1 MKKITYLIAG
11 ILLSTS
17 TNAQLFSDNF
27 DSYTVGSYIGP
38 LSTNWTTWS
47 GAAGEG
53 TNEDVMVTNAQA
65 SSGANSIY
73 FSSTAASGGPQD
85 VILDFGPV
93 YNSGIFTYE
102 SDFYIN
108 SDKNGYF
115 NFQANNTVGQVW
127 ALNVNMNAGQI
138 VIDDAITSDL
148 AIGSYTPATWFTLR
162 IEANMTLNVWKA
174 YVNDVQFGQ
183 WTNGVNS
190 LASIDLFPIQ
200 NSQFYV
206 DNVMFDHQT
215 YTLPTLNAM
224 ASSLVMGGNIATQT
238 VDPVVRVKNAGT
250 TVITSF
256 DVELDYNGTQYT
268 ENITGVNLAS
278 LANYDVV
285 FTGINLAPGSNA
297 ATATISNING
307 GTDDDS
313 ADDVITLTVNPVVPA
328 LGKMVVGEEA
338 TGTWCSWCPRGAV
351 FMDKFENDFGQFWA
365 GIAVHGGSST
375 EPMRVPVYDEG
386 ILTMVSGHP
395 SSVVDRGTDVDPS
408 AMTTDFYT
416 RLQVAPTAFITNGAT
431 WDAGTRTLNVSISS
445 EFQASANNNYKI
457 ACVLTEDGVTGT
469 GSLYNQANSYAG
481 GGNGV
486 MGGYEL
492 LPNPVPASQMVYD
505 HVARQIAPSFGGFA
519 GSFPATVS
527 AGETHTVN
535 FSFVLPA
542 GWEDNEMHII
552 GMLIS
557 PDGRIDNAG
566 KTTITEAV
574 ANGYVS
580 GLSAG
585 LFEENVEQVDA
596 MFKLYPN
603 PAADVAVVA
612 IQLNSDS
619 DVSMKLIDM
628 SGKELASRNYGTMS
642 GISEIIVNTSGLNPG
657 VYLVEVTVNG
667 SKMTN
672 RLVVE

>member
-1 MKKITYLIAG
+1 MKRITYLIAALFVG
-11 ILLSTS
+11 SS
-17 TNAQLFSDNF
+17 VQAQLFTDDF
-27 DSYTVGSYIGP
+27 EGYATGSYVGP
-38 LSTNWTTWS
+38 QSTNWTTWS

-53 TNEDVMVTNAQA
+53 TSEDVMVTEAQA
-65 SSGANSIY
+65 SSGTKSIY

-93 YNSGIFTYE
+93 FNSGIFTYE

-108 SDKNGYF
+108 SGKNAYF

-148 AIGSYTPATWFTLR
+148 AIGTYSPATWFTLK
-162 IEANMTLNVWKA
+162 IEANLTLNVWKA

-183 WTNGVNS
+183 WENGVNS

-215 YTLPTLNAM
+215 VTLPNLNAM
-224 ASSLVMGGNIATQT
+224 ASSLVMGGNIATQV

-250 TVITSF
+250 TAITSF
-256 DVELDYNGTQYT
+256 DVELDYNGMQYT

-285 FTGINLAPGSNA
+285 FSGVNLAAGSNV

-307 GTDDDS
+307 GSDDNA
-313 ADDVITLTVNPVVPA
+313 ADNVIVLTVNPVVPA
-328 LGKMVVGEEA
+328 PGKMVVGEEA
-338 TGTWCSWCPRGAV
+338 TGTWCQWCPRGAV

-365 GIAVHGGSST
+365 GVAVHNGDPMTVPAYDTGIGTLIGG
-375 EPMRVPVYDEG
+375 Y
-386 ILTMVSGHP
+386 P
-395 SSVVDRGTDVDPS
+395 SALVDRGTDVDPS
-408 AMTTDFYT
+408 AMSTDFYT
-416 RLQVAPTAFITNGAT
+416 RLQVAPTAFITNGANWNST
-431 WDAGTRTLNVSISS
+431 TRTLDVSISAD
-445 EFQASANNNYKI
+445 FQMAANNNYKI
-457 ACVLTEDGVTGT
+457 ACVLTEDDVTGT
-469 GSLYNQANSYAG
+469 GSGWSQSNAYAG

-486 MGGYEL
+486 MGGYES
-492 LPNPVPASQMVYD
+492 LPNPVPAAQMVYD

-519 GSFPATVS
+519 GSFPATVNV
-527 AGETHTVN
+527 GETHTVN

-542 GWEDNEMHII
+542 GWDENEMHII
-552 GMLIS
+552 GMLIA
-557 PDGRIDNAG
+557 PNGRIDNAG
-566 KTTITEAV
+566 KATITEAV
-574 ANGYVS
+574 ANGYVNGS
-580 GLSAG
+580 SAG
-585 LFEENVEQVDA
+585 LFETNDEQIDA

-603 PAADVAVVA
+603 PASDFAVVA
-612 IQLNSDS
+612 LQLNADS

-628 SGKELASRNYGTMS
+628 SGKVLASRNYGTMN
-642 GISEIIVNTSGLNPG
+642 GISEIMLNTSDLTAG

-667 SKMTN
+667 SKMIK
-672 RLVVE
+672 RLIVE

>member
-1 MKKITYLIAG
+1 MKRITYLIAALFVG
-11 ILLSTS
+11 SS
-17 TNAQLFSDNF
+17 VQAQLFTDDF
-27 DSYTVGSYIGP
+27 EGYATGSYVGP
-38 LSTNWTTWS
+38 QSTNWTTWS

-53 TNEDVMVTNAQA
+53 TSEDVMVTEAQA
-65 SSGANSIY
+65 SSGTKSIY
-73 FSSTAASGGPQD
+73 FSSSAASGGPQD

-93 YNSGIFTYE
+93 FNSGIFTYE

-108 SDKNGYF
+108 SGKNAYF

-148 AIGSYTPATWFTLR
+148 AIGTYSPATWFTLK
-162 IEANMTLNVWKA
+162 IEANLTLNVWKA

-183 WTNGVNS
+183 WENGVNS

-215 YTLPTLNAM
+215 VTLPNLNAM
-224 ASSLVMGGNIATQT
+224 ASSLVMGGNIATQV

-250 TVITSF
+250 TAITSF
-256 DVELDYNGTQYT
+256 DVELDYNGMQYT

-285 FTGINLAPGSNA
+285 FTGVNLAAGSNV

-307 GTDDDS
+307 GSDDNA
-313 ADDVITLTVNPVVPA
+313 ADNVIVLTVNPVVPA
-328 LGKMVVGEEA
+328 PGKMVVGEEA
-338 TGTWCSWCPRGAV
+338 TGTWCQWCPRGAV

-365 GIAVHGGSST
+365 GVAVHNGDPMTVPAYDSGIGTLIGG
-375 EPMRVPVYDEG
+375 Y
-386 ILTMVSGHP
+386 P
-395 SSVVDRGTDVDPS
+395 SALVDRGTDVDPS
-408 AMTTDFYT
+408 AMSTDFYT
-416 RLQVAPTAFITNGAT
+416 RLQVAPTAFITNGANWNST
-431 WDAGTRTLNVSISS
+431 TRTLDVSISAD
-445 EFQASANNNYKI
+445 FQMAANNNYKI
-457 ACVLTEDGVTGT
+457 ACVLTEDDVTGT
-469 GSLYNQANSYAG
+469 GSGWSQSNAYAG

-486 MGGYEL
+486 MGGYES
-492 LPNPVPASQMVYD
+492 LPNPVPAAQMVYD

-519 GSFPATVS
+519 GSFPATVNV
-527 AGETHTVN
+527 GETHTVN

-542 GWEDNEMHII
+542 GWDENEMHII
-552 GMLIS
+552 GMLIA
-557 PDGRIDNAG
+557 PNGRIDNAG
-566 KTTITEAV
+566 KATITEAV
-574 ANGYVS
+574 ANGYVNGS
-580 GLSAG
+580 SAG
-585 LFEENVEQVDA
+585 LFETNDEQIDA

-603 PAADVAVVA
+603 PASDFAVVA
-612 IQLNSDS
+612 LQLNADS

-628 SGKELASRNYGTMS
+628 SGKVLASRNYGTMN
-642 GISEIIVNTSGLNPG
+642 GISEIMLNTSDLTAG

-667 SKMTN
+667 SKMIK
-672 RLVVE
+672 RLIVE

>member
-1 MKKITYLIAG
+1 MKRITYLIAALFVG
-11 ILLSTS
+11 SS
-17 TNAQLFSDNF
+17 VQAQLFTDDF
-27 DSYTVGSYIGP
+27 EGYATGSYVGP
-38 LSTNWTTWS
+38 QSTNWTTWS

-53 TNEDVMVTNAQA
+53 TSEDVMVTDAQA
-65 SSGANSIY
+65 SSGTKSIY

-93 YNSGIFTYE
+93 FNSGIFTYE

-108 SDKNGYF
+108 SGKNAYF

-148 AIGSYTPATWFTLR
+148 AIGTYSPATWFTLK
-162 IEANMTLNVWKA
+162 IEANLTLNVWKA

-183 WTNGVNS
+183 WENGVNS

-215 YTLPTLNAM
+215 VTLPNLNAM
-224 ASSLVMGGNIATQT
+224 ASSLVMGGNIATQV

-250 TVITSF
+250 TAITSF
-256 DVELDYNGTQYT
+256 DVELDYNGMQYT

-285 FTGINLAPGSNA
+285 FTGVNLAAGSNV

-307 GTDDDS
+307 GSDDNA
-313 ADDVITLTVNPVVPA
+313 ADNVIVLTVNPVVPA
-328 LGKMVVGEEA
+328 PGKMVVGEEA
-338 TGTWCSWCPRGAV
+338 TGTWCQWCPRGAV

-365 GIAVHGGSST
+365 GVAVHNGDPMTVPAYDTGIGTLIGG
-375 EPMRVPVYDEG
+375 Y
-386 ILTMVSGHP
+386 P
-395 SSVVDRGTDVDPS
+395 SALVDRGTDVDPS
-408 AMTTDFYT
+408 AMSTDFYT
-416 RLQVAPTAFITNGAT
+416 RLQVAPTAFITNGANWNST
-431 WDAGTRTLNVSISS
+431 TRTLDVSISAD
-445 EFQASANNNYKI
+445 FQMAANNNYKI
-457 ACVLTEDGVTGT
+457 ACVLTEDDVTGT
-469 GSLYNQANSYAG
+469 GSGWSQSNAYAG

-486 MGGYEL
+486 MGGYES
-492 LPNPVPASQMVYD
+492 LPNPVPAAQMVYD

-519 GSFPATVS
+519 GSFPATVNV
-527 AGETHTVN
+527 GETHTVN

-542 GWEDNEMHII
+542 GWDENEMHII
-552 GMLIS
+552 GMLIA
-557 PDGRIDNAG
+557 PNGRIDNAG
-566 KTTITEAV
+566 KATITEAV
-574 ANGYVS
+574 ANGYVNGS
-580 GLSAG
+580 SAG
-585 LFEENVEQVDA
+585 LFETNDEQIDA

-603 PAADVAVVA
+603 PASDFAVVA
-612 IQLNSDS
+612 LQLNADS

-628 SGKELASRNYGTMS
+628 SGKVLASRNYGTMN
-642 GISEIIVNTSGLNPG
+642 GISEIMLNTSDLTAG

-667 SKMTN
+667 SKMIK
-672 RLVVE
+672 RLIVE

>member
-1 MKKITYLIAG
+1 
-11 ILLSTS
+11 
-17 TNAQLFSDNF
+17 
-27 DSYTVGSYIGP
+27 
-38 LSTNWTTWS
+38 
-47 GAAGEG
+47 
-53 TNEDVMVTNAQA
+53 
-65 SSGANSIY
+65 
-73 FSSTAASGGPQD
+73 
-85 VILDFGPV
+85 
-93 YNSGIFTYE
+93 
-102 SDFYIN
+102 
-108 SDKNGYF
+108 
-115 NFQANNTVGQVW
+115 
-127 ALNVNMNAGQI
+127 
-138 VIDDAITSDL
+138 
-148 AIGSYTPATWFTLR
+148 
-162 IEANMTLNVWKA
+162 
-174 YVNDVQFGQ
+174 
-183 WTNGVNS
+183 
-190 LASIDLFPIQ
+190 
-200 NSQFYV
+200 
-206 DNVMFDHQT
+206 
-215 YTLPTLNAM
+215 
-224 ASSLVMGGNIATQT
+224 
-238 VDPVVRVKNAGT
+238 
-250 TVITSF
+250 
-256 DVELDYNGTQYT
+256 
-268 ENITGVNLAS
+268 
-278 LANYDVV
+278 
-285 FTGINLAPGSNA
+285 
-297 ATATISNING
+297 
-307 GTDDDS
+307 
-313 ADDVITLTVNPVVPA
+313 
-328 LGKMVVGEEA
+328 
-338 TGTWCSWCPRGAV
+338 
-351 FMDKFENDFGQFWA
+351 MDKFENDFGQFWA

>member
-1 MKKITYLIAG
+1 MKRITYLIAALFVG
-11 ILLSTS
+11 SS
-17 TNAQLFSDNF
+17 VQAQLFTDDF
-27 DSYTVGSYIGP
+27 EGYATGSYVGP
-38 LSTNWTTWS
+38 QSTNWTTWS

-53 TNEDVMVTNAQA
+53 TSEDVMVTEAQA
-65 SSGANSIY
+65 SSGTKSIY

-93 YNSGIFTYE
+93 FNSGIFTYE

-108 SDKNGYF
+108 SGKNAYF

-148 AIGSYTPATWFTLR
+148 AIGTYSPATWFTLK
-162 IEANMTLNVWKA
+162 IEANLTLNVWKA

-183 WTNGVNS
+183 WENGVNS

-215 YTLPTLNAM
+215 VTLPNLNAM
-224 ASSLVMGGNIATQT
+224 ASSLVMGGNIATQV

-250 TVITSF
+250 TAITSF
-256 DVELDYNGTQYT
+256 DVELDYNGMQYT

-285 FTGINLAPGSNA
+285 FSGVNLAAGSNV

-307 GTDDDS
+307 GSDDNA
-313 ADDVITLTVNPVVPA
+313 ADNVIVLTVNPVVPA
-328 LGKMVVGEEA
+328 PGKMVVGEEA
-338 TGTWCSWCPRGAV
+338 TGTWCQWCPRGAV

-365 GIAVHGGSST
+365 GVAVHNGDPMTVPAYDTGIGTLIGG
-375 EPMRVPVYDEG
+375 Y
-386 ILTMVSGHP
+386 P
-395 SSVVDRGTDVDPS
+395 SALVDRGTDVDPS
-408 AMTTDFYT
+408 AMSTDFYT
-416 RLQVAPTAFITNGAT
+416 RLQVAPTAFITNGANWNST
-431 WDAGTRTLNVSISS
+431 TRTLDVSISAD
-445 EFQASANNNYKI
+445 FQLAANNNYKI
-457 ACVLTEDGVTGT
+457 ACVLTEDDVTGT
-469 GSLYNQANSYAG
+469 GSGWSQSNAYAG

-486 MGGYEL
+486 MGGYES
-492 LPNPVPASQMVYD
+492 LPNPVPAAQMVYD

-519 GSFPATVS
+519 GSFPATVNV
-527 AGETHTVN
+527 GETHTVN

-542 GWEDNEMHII
+542 GWDENEMHII
-552 GMLIS
+552 GMLIA
-557 PDGRIDNAG
+557 PNGRIDNAG
-566 KTTITEAV
+566 KATITEAV
-574 ANGYVS
+574 ANGYVNGS
-580 GLSAG
+580 SAG
-585 LFEENVEQVDA
+585 LFETNDEQIDA

-603 PAADVAVVA
+603 PASDFAVVA
-612 IQLNSDS
+612 LQLNADS

-628 SGKELASRNYGTMS
+628 SGKVLASRNYGTMN
-642 GISEIIVNTSGLNPG
+642 GISEIMLNTSDLTAG

-667 SKMTN
+667 SKMIK
-672 RLVVE
+672 RLIVE

>member
-1 MKKITYLIAG
+1 MKRITYLIAALFVG
-11 ILLSTS
+11 SS
-17 TNAQLFSDNF
+17 VQAQLFTDDF
-27 DSYTVGSYIGP
+27 EGYATGSYVGP
-38 LSTNWTTWS
+38 QSTNWTTWS

-53 TNEDVMVTNAQA
+53 TSEDVMVTEAQA
-65 SSGANSIY
+65 SSGTKSIY

-93 YNSGIFTYE
+93 FNSGIFTYE

-108 SDKNGYF
+108 SGKNAYF

-148 AIGSYTPATWFTLR
+148 AIGTYSPATWFTLK
-162 IEANMTLNVWKA
+162 IEANLTLNVWKA

-183 WTNGVNS
+183 WENGVNS

-215 YTLPTLNAM
+215 VTLPNLNAM
-224 ASSLVMGGNIATQT
+224 ASSLVMGGNIATQV

-250 TVITSF
+250 TAITSF
-256 DVELDYNGTQYT
+256 DVELDYNGMQYT

-285 FTGINLAPGSNA
+285 FTGVNLAAGSNV

-307 GTDDDS
+307 GSDDNA
-313 ADDVITLTVNPVVPA
+313 ADNVIVLTVNPVVPA
-328 LGKMVVGEEA
+328 PGKMVVGEEA
-338 TGTWCSWCPRGAV
+338 TGTWCQWCPRGAV

-365 GIAVHGGSST
+365 GVAVHNGDPMTVPAYDTGIGTLIGG
-375 EPMRVPVYDEG
+375 Y
-386 ILTMVSGHP
+386 P
-395 SSVVDRGTDVDPS
+395 SALVDRGTDVDPS
-408 AMTTDFYT
+408 AMSTDFYT
-416 RLQVAPTAFITNGAT
+416 RLQVAPTAFITNGANWNST
-431 WDAGTRTLNVSISS
+431 TRTLDVSISAD
-445 EFQASANNNYKI
+445 FQLAANNNYKI
-457 ACVLTEDGVTGT
+457 ACVLTEDDVTGT
-469 GSLYNQANSYAG
+469 GSGWSQSNAYAG

-486 MGGYEL
+486 MGGYES
-492 LPNPVPASQMVYD
+492 LPNPVPAAQMVYD

-519 GSFPATVS
+519 GSFPATVNV
-527 AGETHTVN
+527 GETHTVN

-542 GWEDNEMHII
+542 GWDENEMHII
-552 GMLIS
+552 GMLIA
-557 PDGRIDNAG
+557 PNGRIDNAG
-566 KTTITEAV
+566 KATITEAV
-574 ANGYVS
+574 ANGYVNGS
-580 GLSAG
+580 SAG
-585 LFEENVEQVDA
+585 LFETNDEQIDA

-603 PAADVAVVA
+603 PASDFAVVA
-612 IQLNSDS
+612 LQLNADS

-628 SGKELASRNYGTMS
+628 SGKVLASRNYGTMN
-642 GISEIIVNTSGLNPG
+642 GISEIMLNTSDLTAG

-667 SKMTN
+667 SKMIK
-672 RLVVE
+672 RLIVE

>member
-17 TNAQLFSDNF
+17 VNAQLFTDNF
-27 DSYTVGSYIGP
+27 DSYTVGSYLGP

-47 GAAGEG
+47 GAGGEG
-53 TNEDVMVTNAQA
+53 TAEDVTVNNVQ
-65 SSGANSIY
+65 SSSPSNSIY

-108 SDKNGYF
+108 SGKNAYF

-148 AIGSYTPATWFTLR
+148 AIGAYSEATWFTLK

-183 WTNGVNS
+183 WENGVNS

-215 YTLPTLNAM
+215 VTLPNLNAM
-224 ASSLVMGGNIATQT
+224 ASSLVMGGNIATQI

-250 TVITSF
+250 TAITSF

-268 ENITGVNLAS
+268 ENVTGVNLAS
-278 LANYDVV
+278 LANYDVIFAGV
-285 FTGINLAPGSNA
+285 NLVAGSNV

-307 GTDDDS
+307 GSDDNATDDL
-313 ADDVITLTVNPVVPA
+313 ITLTVNPVVPA
-328 LGKMVVGEEA
+328 VGKMVVGEEA
-338 TGTWCSWCPRGAV
+338 TGTWCQWCPRGAV
-351 FMDKFENDFGQFWA
+351 FMDKFENDFSQFWA
-365 GIAVHGGSST
+365 GIAVHNGDPMTVPTYDTGIGTLIGG
-375 EPMRVPVYDEG
+375 Y
-386 ILTMVSGHP
+386 P
-395 SSVVDRGTDVDPS
+395 SALVDRGTDVDPS
-408 AMTTDFYT
+408 AMTTDFYA
-416 RLQVAPTAFITNGAT
+416 RLQVAPAAFITNGADWNST
-431 WDAGTRTLNVSISS
+431 TRTLKVSISAD
-445 EFQASANNNYKI
+445 FQMAANNNYKI
-457 ACVLTEDGVTGT
+457 ACVLTEDDVTGT
-469 GSLYNQANSYAG
+469 GSGWSQSNSYAG

-492 LPNPVPASQMVYD
+492 LPNPVPATQMVYD

-519 GSFPATVS
+519 NSFPATVNV
-527 AGETHTVN
+527 GETHTVN
-535 FSFVLPA
+535 FSFVLPV
-542 GWEDNEMHII
+542 GWEENEMHII
-552 GMLIS
+552 GMLIA
-557 PDGRIDNAG
+557 PNGRIDNAG
-566 KTTITEAV
+566 KATISEAV
-574 ANGYVS
+574 ANGYVNGS
-580 GLSAG
+580 SAG
-585 LFEENVEQVDA
+585 LFEMNEDQVDA
-596 MFKLYPN
+596 TFKLYPN
-603 PAADVAVVA
+603 PASDFAVVA
-612 IQLNSDS
+612 LQLNADS
-619 DVSMKLIDM
+619 EVSMKLIDM
-628 SGKELASRNYGTMS
+628 SGKELATRNYGTMN
-642 GISEIIVNTSGLNPG
+642 GVSEIVMNTADLTSG

-667 SKMTN
+667 SKMVK
-672 RLVVE
+672 RLIVE

>member
-1 MKKITYLIAG
+1 MKRITYLIAALFVG
-11 ILLSTS
+11 SS
-17 TNAQLFSDNF
+17 VQAQLFTDDF
-27 DSYTVGSYIGP
+27 EGYATGSYVGP
-38 LSTNWTTWS
+38 QSTNWTTWS

-53 TNEDVMVTNAQA
+53 TSEDVMVTEAQA
-65 SSGANSIY
+65 SSGTKSIY

-93 YNSGIFTYE
+93 FNSGIFTYE

-108 SDKNGYF
+108 SGKNAYF

-148 AIGSYTPATWFTLR
+148 AIGTYSPATWFTLK
-162 IEANMTLNVWKA
+162 IEANLTLNVWKA

-183 WTNGVNS
+183 WENGVNS

-215 YTLPTLNAM
+215 VTLPNLNAM
-224 ASSLVMGGNIATQT
+224 ASSLVMGGNIATQV

-250 TVITSF
+250 TAITSF
-256 DVELDYNGTQYT
+256 DVELDYNGMQYT

-285 FTGINLAPGSNA
+285 FTGVNLAAGSNV

-307 GTDDDS
+307 GSDDNA
-313 ADDVITLTVNPVVPA
+313 ADNVIVLTVNPVVPA
-328 LGKMVVGEEA
+328 PGKMVVGEEA
-338 TGTWCSWCPRGAV
+338 TGTWCQWCPRGAV

-365 GIAVHGGSST
+365 GVAVHNGDPMTVPAYDTGIGTLIGG
-375 EPMRVPVYDEG
+375 Y
-386 ILTMVSGHP
+386 P
-395 SSVVDRGTDVDPS
+395 SALVDRGTDVDPS
-408 AMTTDFYT
+408 AMSTDFYT
-416 RLQVAPTAFITNGAT
+416 RLQVAPTAFITNGANWNST
-431 WDAGTRTLNVSISS
+431 TRTLDVSISAD
-445 EFQASANNNYKI
+445 FQMAANNNYKI
-457 ACVLTEDGVTGT
+457 ACVLTEDDVTGT
-469 GSLYNQANSYAG
+469 GSGWSQSNAYAG

-486 MGGYEL
+486 MGGYES
-492 LPNPVPASQMVYD
+492 LPNPVPAAQMVYD

-519 GSFPATVS
+519 GSFPATVNV
-527 AGETHTVN
+527 GETHTVN

-542 GWEDNEMHII
+542 GWDENEMHII
-552 GMLIS
+552 GMLIA
-557 PDGRIDNAG
+557 PNGRIDNAG
-566 KTTITEAV
+566 KATITEAV
-574 ANGYVS
+574 ANGYVNGS
-580 GLSAG
+580 SAG
-585 LFEENVEQVDA
+585 LFETNDEQIDA

-603 PAADVAVVA
+603 PASDFAVVA
-612 IQLNSDS
+612 LQLNADS

-628 SGKELASRNYGTMS
+628 SGKVLASRNYGTMN
-642 GISEIIVNTSGLNPG
+642 GISEIMLNTSDLTAG

-667 SKMTN
+667 SKMIK
-672 RLVVE
+672 RLIVE

>member
-1 MKKITYLIAG
+1 MKKVTYLIAAF
-11 ILLSTS
+11 LLGSS
-17 TNAQLFSDNF
+17 ANAQLFTDDF
-27 DSYTVGSYIGP
+27 ETYAVGSYIGP
-38 LSTNWTTWS
+38 QSTNWTTWS

-53 TNEDVMVTNAQA
+53 TTEDVKVTDLQA
-65 SSGANSIY
+65 SSGTKSIY

-93 YNSGIFTYE
+93 FNSGIFTFE

-108 SDKNGYF
+108 TNKNAYF

-148 AIGSYTPATWFTLR
+148 AIGAYTSATWFTLK

-183 WTNGVNS
+183 WENGVNS

-206 DNVMFDHQT
+206 DNVIFDHQT
-215 YTLPTLNAM
+215 VTLPNLNAM
-224 ASSLVMGGNIATQT
+224 ASSLVMGGNIATQI

-250 TVITSF
+250 TAITSF

-285 FTGINLAPGSNA
+285 FTGINLAAGSNV
-297 ATATISNING
+297 ATVTISNING
-307 GTDDDS
+307 GSDDNS
-313 ADDVITLTVNPVVPA
+313 ADNVITQTVNPVVPA
-328 LGKMVVGEEA
+328 AGKMVVGEEA

-351 FMDKFENDFGQFWA
+351 FMDKFENDFSQFWA
-365 GIAVHGGSST
+365 GIAVHNGD
-375 EPMRVPVYDEG
+375 PMTVPVYDTG
-386 ILTMVSGHP
+386 IGTLIGGYP
-395 SSVVDRGTDVDPS
+395 SALVDRGADVDPS

-416 RLQVAPTAFITNGAT
+416 RLQVAPTAFITNGAM
-431 WDAGTRTLNVSISS
+431 WDPGTRTLNVSISS
-445 EFQASANNNYKI
+445 EFQAAANNNYKI
-457 ACVLTEDGVTGT
+457 ACVLTEDAVTGT
-469 GSLYNQANSYAG
+469 GAGWSQANSYAG

-492 LPNPVPASQMVYD
+492 LPNPVPAAQMVYD
-505 HVARQIAPSFGGFA
+505 HVAREIAPSFGGFA
-519 GSFPATVS
+519 GSFPATVNV
-527 AGETHTVN
+527 GETHTVN

-542 GWEDNEMHII
+542 GWDENEMHII
-552 GMLIS
+552 GMLIA
-557 PDGRIDNAG
+557 PNGKIDNAG
-566 KTTITEAV
+566 KATITEAV
-574 ANGYVS
+574 ANGYVNGS
-580 GLSAG
+580 SAG
-585 LFEENVEQVDA
+585 LFEMNAEQVDE

-603 PAADVAVVA
+603 PASDFAVVA
-612 IQLNSDS
+612 LQLTIDS
-619 DVSMKLIDM
+619 EVSMKLIDM
-628 SGKELASRNYGTMS
+628 SGKELATRNYGTMN
-642 GISEIIVNTSGLNPG
+642 GISEIVMNTSDLTSG

-667 SKMTN
+667 SKMIK
-672 RLVVE
+672 RLIVE

>member
-1 MKKITYLIAG
+1 MKRITYLIAALFVG
-11 ILLSTS
+11 SS
-17 TNAQLFSDNF
+17 VQAQLFTDDF
-27 DSYTVGSYIGP
+27 EGYATGSYVGP
-38 LSTNWTTWS
+38 QSTNWTTWS

-53 TNEDVMVTNAQA
+53 TSEDVMVTEAQA
-65 SSGANSIY
+65 SSGTKSIY

-93 YNSGIFTYE
+93 FNSGIFTYE

-108 SDKNGYF
+108 SGKNAYF

-138 VIDDAITSDL
+138 VIDDAITPDL
-148 AIGSYTPATWFTLR
+148 AIGTYSPATWFTLK
-162 IEANMTLNVWKA
+162 IEANLTLNVWKA

-183 WTNGVNS
+183 WENGVNS

-215 YTLPTLNAM
+215 VTLPNLNAM
-224 ASSLVMGGNIATQT
+224 ASSLVMGGNIATQV

-250 TVITSF
+250 TAITSF
-256 DVELDYNGTQYT
+256 DVELDYNGMQYT

-285 FTGINLAPGSNA
+285 FTGVNLAAGSNV

-307 GTDDDS
+307 GSDDNA
-313 ADDVITLTVNPVVPA
+313 ADNVIVLTVNPVVPA
-328 LGKMVVGEEA
+328 PGKMVVGEEA
-338 TGTWCSWCPRGAV
+338 TGTWCQWCPRGAV

-365 GIAVHGGSST
+365 GVAVHNGDPMTVPAYDTGIGTLIGG
-375 EPMRVPVYDEG
+375 Y
-386 ILTMVSGHP
+386 P
-395 SSVVDRGTDVDPS
+395 SALVDRGTDVDPS
-408 AMTTDFYT
+408 AMSTDFYT
-416 RLQVAPTAFITNGAT
+416 RLQVAPTAFITNGANWNST
-431 WDAGTRTLNVSISS
+431 TRTLDVSISAD
-445 EFQASANNNYKI
+445 FQMAANSNYKI
-457 ACVLTEDGVTGT
+457 ACVLTEDDVTGT
-469 GSLYNQANSYAG
+469 GSGWSQSNAYAG

-486 MGGYEL
+486 MGGYES
-492 LPNPVPASQMVYD
+492 LPNPVPAAQMVYD

-519 GSFPATVS
+519 GSFPATVNV
-527 AGETHTVN
+527 GETHTVN

-542 GWEDNEMHII
+542 GWDENEMHII
-552 GMLIS
+552 GMLIA
-557 PDGRIDNAG
+557 PNGRIDNAG
-566 KTTITEAV
+566 KATITEAV
-574 ANGYVS
+574 ANGYVNGS
-580 GLSAG
+580 SAG
-585 LFEENVEQVDA
+585 LFETNDEQIDA

-603 PAADVAVVA
+603 PASDFAVVA
-612 IQLNSDS
+612 LQLNADS

-628 SGKELASRNYGTMS
+628 SGKVLASRNYGTMN
-642 GISEIIVNTSGLNPG
+642 GISEIMLNTSDLTAG

-667 SKMTN
+667 SKMIK
-672 RLVVE
+672 RLIVE

>member
-1 MKKITYLIAG
+1 MKRITYLIATLIVG
-11 ILLSTS
+11 SS
-17 TNAQLFSDNF
+17 VQAQLFTDDF
-27 DSYTVGSYIGP
+27 EGYATGSYIGP
-38 LSTNWTTWS
+38 QSTNWTTWS

-53 TNEDVMVTNAQA
+53 TSEDVMVTEAQA
-65 SSGANSIY
+65 SSGTKSIY

-108 SDKNGYF
+108 TGKNAYF

-148 AIGSYTPATWFTLR
+148 AIGAYSSATWFTLK
-162 IEANMTLNVWKA
+162 IEANLTLNVWKA

-183 WTNGVNS
+183 WENGVNS

-206 DNVMFDHQT
+206 DNVVFDHQT
-215 YTLPTLNAM
+215 VTLPNLNAM
-224 ASSLVMGGNIATQT
+224 ASSLVMGGNIATQV

-250 TVITSF
+250 TPITSF

-285 FTGINLAPGSNA
+285 FTGVNLAPGSNV

-307 GTDDDS
+307 GSDENA
-313 ADDVITLTVNPVVPA
+313 ADDVISLTVNPVVPA
-328 LGKMVVGEEA
+328 QGKMVVGEEA
-338 TGTWCSWCPRGAV
+338 TGTWCQWCPRGAV

-365 GIAVHGGSST
+365 GVAVHNGDPMTVPAYDTGIGTLIGG
-375 EPMRVPVYDEG
+375 Y
-386 ILTMVSGHP
+386 P
-395 SSVVDRGTDVDPS
+395 SALVDRGTDVDPS
-408 AMTTDFYT
+408 AMSTDFYT
-416 RLQVAPTAFITNGAT
+416 RLQVAPTAFITNGANWNST
-431 WDAGTRTLNVSISS
+431 TRTLDVSISAD
-445 EFQASANNNYKI
+445 FQMAANNNYKI
-457 ACVLTEDGVTGT
+457 ACVLTEDDVTGT
-469 GSLYNQANSYAG
+469 GSGWSQSNAYAG

-486 MGGYEL
+486 MGGYEA
-492 LPNPVPASQMVYD
+492 LPNPVPAAQMVYD
-505 HVARQIAPSFGGFA
+505 HVARQIAPSFGGYA
-519 GSFPATVS
+519 GSFPATVNV
-527 AGETHTVN
+527 GETHTVN

-542 GWEDNEMHII
+542 GWDENEMHII
-552 GMLIS
+552 GMLIA
-557 PDGRIDNAG
+557 PNGRIDNAG
-566 KTTITEAV
+566 KATITEAV
-574 ANGYVS
+574 ANGYVNGS
-580 GLSAG
+580 SAG
-585 LFEENVEQVDA
+585 LFEVINEQIDA

-603 PAADVAVVA
+603 PASDFAVVA
-612 IQLNSDS
+612 LQLNADS

-642 GISEIIVNTSGLNPG
+642 GISEIVMNTADLTAG
-657 VYLVEVTVNG
+657 VYVVEVTVNG
-667 SKMTN
+667 SKMIK
-672 RLVVE
+672 RLIVE

>member
-1 MKKITYLIAG
+1 MKRITYLIAA
-11 ILLSTS
+11 LLVGSS
-17 TNAQLFSDNF
+17 VQAQLFTDDF
-27 DSYTVGSYIGP
+27 EGYATGSYVGP
-38 LSTNWTTWS
+38 QSTNWTTWS

-53 TNEDVMVTNAQA
+53 TSEDVMVTEAQA
-65 SSGANSIY
+65 SSGTKSIY

-93 YNSGIFTYE
+93 FNSGIFTYE

-108 SDKNGYF
+108 SGKNAYF

-148 AIGSYTPATWFTLR
+148 AIGTYSPATWFTLK
-162 IEANMTLNVWKA
+162 IEANLTLNVWKA

-183 WTNGVNS
+183 WENGVNS

-215 YTLPTLNAM
+215 VTLPNLNAM
-224 ASSLVMGGNIATQT
+224 ASSLVMGGNIATQV

-250 TVITSF
+250 TAITSF
-256 DVELDYNGTQYT
+256 DVELDYNGMQYT

-285 FTGINLAPGSNA
+285 FTGVNLAAGSNV

-307 GTDDDS
+307 GSDDNA
-313 ADDVITLTVNPVVPA
+313 ADNVIVLTVNPVVPA
-328 LGKMVVGEEA
+328 PGKMVVGEEA
-338 TGTWCSWCPRGAV
+338 TGTWCQWCPRGAV

-365 GIAVHGGSST
+365 GVAVHNGDPMTVPAYDTGIGTLIGG
-375 EPMRVPVYDEG
+375 Y
-386 ILTMVSGHP
+386 P
-395 SSVVDRGTDVDPS
+395 SALVDRGTDVDPS
-408 AMTTDFYT
+408 AMSTDFYT
-416 RLQVAPTAFITNGAT
+416 RLQVAPTAFITNGANWNST
-431 WDAGTRTLNVSISS
+431 TRTLDVSISAD
-445 EFQASANNNYKI
+445 FQLAANNNYKI
-457 ACVLTEDGVTGT
+457 ACVLTEDDVTGT
-469 GSLYNQANSYAG
+469 GSGWSQSNAYAG

-486 MGGYEL
+486 MGGYES
-492 LPNPVPASQMVYD
+492 LPNPVPAAQMVYD

-519 GSFPATVS
+519 GSFPATVNV
-527 AGETHTVN
+527 GETHTVN

-542 GWEDNEMHII
+542 GWDENEMHII
-552 GMLIS
+552 GMLIA
-557 PDGRIDNAG
+557 PNGRIDNAG
-566 KTTITEAV
+566 KATITEAV
-574 ANGYVS
+574 ANGYVNGS
-580 GLSAG
+580 SAG
-585 LFEENVEQVDA
+585 LFETNDEQIDA

-603 PAADVAVVA
+603 PASDFAVVA
-612 IQLNSDS
+612 LQLNADS

-628 SGKELASRNYGTMS
+628 SGKVLASRNYGTMN
-642 GISEIIVNTSGLNPG
+642 GISEIMLNTSDLTAG

-667 SKMTN
+667 SKMIK
-672 RLVVE
+672 RLIVE

>member
-1 MKKITYLIAG
+1 MKRITYLIAALFVG
-11 ILLSTS
+11 SS
-17 TNAQLFSDNF
+17 VQAQLFTDDF
-27 DSYTVGSYIGP
+27 EGYATGSYVGP
-38 LSTNWTTWS
+38 QSTNWTTWS

-53 TNEDVMVTNAQA
+53 TSEDVMVTEAQA
-65 SSGANSIY
+65 SSGTKSIY

-93 YNSGIFTYE
+93 FNSGIFTYE

-108 SDKNGYF
+108 SGKNAYF

-148 AIGSYTPATWFTLR
+148 AIGTYSPATWFTLK
-162 IEANMTLNVWKA
+162 IEANLTLNVWKA

-183 WTNGVNS
+183 WENGVNS

-215 YTLPTLNAM
+215 VTLPNLNAM
-224 ASSLVMGGNIATQT
+224 ASSLVMGGNIATQV

-250 TVITSF
+250 TAITSF
-256 DVELDYNGTQYT
+256 DVELDYNGMQYT

-285 FTGINLAPGSNA
+285 FTGVNLAAGSNV

-307 GTDDDS
+307 GSDDNA
-313 ADDVITLTVNPVVPA
+313 ADNVIVLTVNPVVPA
-328 LGKMVVGEEA
+328 PGKMVVGEEA
-338 TGTWCSWCPRGAV
+338 TGTWCQWCPRGAV

-365 GIAVHGGSST
+365 GVAVHNGDPMTVPAYDTGIGTLIGG
-375 EPMRVPVYDEG
+375 Y
-386 ILTMVSGHP
+386 P
-395 SSVVDRGTDVDPS
+395 SALVDRGTDVDPS
-408 AMTTDFYT
+408 AMSTDFYT
-416 RLQVAPTAFITNGAT
+416 RLQVAPTAFITNGANWNST
-431 WDAGTRTLNVSISS
+431 TRTLDVSISAD
-445 EFQASANNNYKI
+445 FQLAANNNYKI
-457 ACVLTEDGVTGT
+457 ACVLTEDDVTGT
-469 GSLYNQANSYAG
+469 GSGWSQSNAYAG

-486 MGGYEL
+486 MGGYES
-492 LPNPVPASQMVYD
+492 LPNPVPAAQMVYD

-519 GSFPATVS
+519 GSFPATVNV
-527 AGETHTVN
+527 GETHIVN

-542 GWEDNEMHII
+542 GWDENEMHII
-552 GMLIS
+552 GMLIA
-557 PDGRIDNAG
+557 PNGRIDNAG
-566 KTTITEAV
+566 KATITEAV
-574 ANGYVS
+574 ANGYVNGS
-580 GLSAG
+580 SAG
-585 LFEENVEQVDA
+585 FFETSDEQIDA

-603 PAADVAVVA
+603 PASDFAVVA
-612 IQLNSDS
+612 LQLNADS

-628 SGKELASRNYGTMS
+628 SGKVLASRNYGTMN
-642 GISEIIVNTSGLNPG
+642 GISEIMLNTSDLTAG

-667 SKMTN
+667 SKMIK
-672 RLVVE
+672 RLIVE